1 MFSCTLSICST
12 ESVDGYSWGRT
23 VAENMN
29 FHSVVNDFFCH
40 IIVPVPQE
48 SQIIS
53 VVLSHQKAV
62 KHLLYV
68 CQDGNL
74 FLTEPQQNSRVI
86 HNPDL
91 AWFFEGGTLQRLA
104 GTSILRPLLVLEQP
118 LHGRSPIF
126 ST

>member
-29 FHSVVNDFFCH
+29 FHSVVYDFFCH
-40 IIVPVPQE
+40 VIVPVPQE

-53 VVLSHQKAV
+53 VVLLHQKAV
-62 KHLLYV
+62 KQLLYA

-74 FLTEPQQNSRVI
+74 FLTEPHQNSEERIASTVVLGVKI
-86 HNPDL
+86 TDPNP
-91 AWFFEGGTLQRLA
+91 FMNISFKTLGFQ
-104 GTSILRPLLVLEQP
+104 TLLQACYSLV
-118 LHGRSPIF
+118 
-126 ST
+126 STFG